1 VSRLQ
6 ELGLDQT
13 GARRGWGLTLFAF
26 ALAFVASIVSVGA
39 LRRLLLAM
47 EMVDHPGQRR
57 LHHAPIPRGG
67 GLGIVGAAMS
77 VMLLASTNPVRSDL
91 LSLNVGLLLV
101 AGIGWWDDRRGLG
114 IAPRLLVHALA
125 GAAVWWWLAWHVPIM
140 TPAASLWG
148 GLSLIAVTTGVVVS
162 INLHNFIDGA
172 NGLLGIQALF
182 VLAMLSV
189 LALNLDPGLSFSMAC
204 SAGAI
209 AGFLPWNFPK
219 ARIFLGDVGSGAIG
233 FLLAVFTLWAL
244 MTGSISLLEAALVH
258 SLVLIDGLCTLAFRM
273 YSGRRWWRAH
283 REHLYQWLVR
293 SGHSHARVVIVVQGW
308 NLIMVLPLMLWLNG
322 HPRNSG
328 PSGGAEL
335 VAFDTGLEDP
345 TDVVLV
351 AAVFAVGV
359 YTWWTTKRRLLRA
372 HRAKWRYEKK
382 YSAGT
387 FEGGSS

>member
-1 VSRLQ
+1 MSRLQ
-6 ELGLDQT
+6 ELGFDQT
-13 GARRGWGLTLFAF
+13 GARRGWGLILFAF
-26 ALAFVASIVSVGA
+26 ALAFVASIVLVGA

-47 EMVDHPGQRR
+47 EMLDHPGQRR

-67 GLGIVGAAMS
+67 GLGIVGAATG
-77 VMLLASTNPVRSDL
+77 VMLLASTHPARSDL
-91 LSLNVGLLLV
+91 LPLNVGLLLV
-101 AGIGWWDDRRGLG
+101 AAIGWWDDRRGLG

-125 GAAVWWWLAWHVPIM
+125 GATLWWWLLWHVPNIM
-140 TPAASLWG
+140 PAASLWG
-148 GLSLIAVTTGVVVS
+148 GLCLFAVIAGVVVS

-182 VLAMLSV
+182 VLALLSV
-189 LALNLDPGLSFSMAC
+189 LAPNLDPSLSFSIAC

-233 FLLAVFTLWAL
+233 FLLAVFTFWAL
-244 MTGSISLLEAALVH
+244 MTGAISLLEAALLH
-258 SLVLIDGLCTLAFRM
+258 SLVLIDGLCTLVFRM

-308 NLIMVLPLMLWLNG
+308 NLTVVLPLLLWLNA
-322 HPRNSG
+322 HPINSG
-328 PSGGAEL
+328 PLSGAEL
-335 VAFDTGLEDP
+335 VAFDMGLEDP
-345 TDVVLV
+345 IAVALV

-359 YTWWTTKRRLLRA
+359 CTWVSTKRRLLRA
-372 HRAKWRYEKK
+372 HRAKWRYEKEC
-382 YSAGT
+382 SAGIS
-387 FEGGSS
+387 ENGPS